1 MWTASRSREQPLA
14 DCQQKQTTKKE
25 SLSPTNSRSWI
36 IPTMDKTLML
46 GKIQGER
53 RKGQQRTR
61 CLDGI
66 TNSMDMSLNKLW
78 EMKDRG
84 VHGVAKSWTRL
95 SAWTTTMN
103 KLGSRFFFSLNPSEE
118 TQPSWHLDFRLW
130 GSKQRTKSNVT
141 QTFNLQNF
149 KLIKSCF
156 KPLSL

>member
-61 CLDGI
+61 WLDGI

-103 KLGSRFFFSLNPSEE
+103 KLGSRFFFFLSTLQKKRNPVDILISDFEALNREPS
-118 TQPSWHLDFRLW
+118 QMLPRLLTY
-130 GSKQRTKSNVT
+130 RILN
-141 QTFNLQNF
+141 
-149 KLIKSCF
+149 
-156 KPLSL
+156 